1 MAREQLRRLD
11 EVFGPQYFET
21 GRLVVTVARDL
32 HGVMKVAHKLQAKV
46 NEGFGGVV
54 EVIMEHVKHEWW
66 LKHHETTSAVGLQ
79 KGTEVPDVQVTD
91 IPDGIRVHPY
101 KREQMPTLEVLL
113 LWEDPC
119 SGATRGHT
127 LYSMAHPELPSLEQ
141 VDAIFAAVEPYF
153 AKRWTSVE
161 LRLAPPVK
169 GEFEEDAVAS
179 APAAAEQ
186 AGEGVDVTVLAC
198 HPFGFARDDARV
210 AHVTQCQ
217 PMIFKGV
224 TDASSRAKICFLP
237 AEVNKIQ
244 VAETE
249 RFYGTEVMLP
259 KASMR
264 PLGSGPTVVPVEL
277 TPKALAAVTVHVFE
291 MPRKLPAADD
301 TDGVIDWAAEERI
314 PLPHAVVRVT
324 ALKDGAAPVCLR
336 REHAVAEDAYVA
348 EGGGLPE
355 GGVSLEVECT
365 GYSMEEQALFLLVG
379 TNEFFVPLRRL

>member
-1 MAREQLRRLD
+1 MAREQLERLD
-11 EVFGPQYFET
+11 AVFGPQYFES

-32 HGVMKVAHKLQAKV
+32 QGVMKVAHKLQSKV

-66 LKHHETTSAVGLQ
+66 LKHHETTSAVGLH

-101 KREQMPTLEVLL
+101 KRERMPTLEVLL
-113 LWEDPC
+113 LWQDPVR
-119 SGATRGHT
+119 GETRGHT
-127 LYSMAHPELPSLEQ
+127 LYSVAHPELPSLEQ
-141 VDAIFAAVEPYF
+141 VDKIFAEVEPYF
-153 AKRWTSVE
+153 AKRWAIVD

-169 GEFEEDAVAS
+169 GEFEEDAS
-179 APAAAEQ
+179 SPSEPAQQ

-198 HPFGFARDDARV
+198 HPYGFARDASDLRVV

-224 TDASSRAKICFLP
+224 TDGSNQAKICFLP

-249 RFYGTEVMLP
+249 RFYGTEVLLP

-264 PLGSGPTVVPVEL
+264 TLGSGPTVVPVEL

-291 MPRKLPAADD
+291 MPRKPPAADD
-301 TDGVIDWAAEERI
+301 TDGVIDWASEERI
-314 PLPHAVVRVT
+314 ALPNAIVRVT
-324 ALKDGAAPVCLR
+324 ALKDGATAVCLR
-336 REHAVAEDAYVA
+336 RDTDDSFVAEA
-348 EGGGLPE
+348 GGLPE
-355 GGVSLEVECT
+355 GCISLEVECT
-365 GYSMEEQALFLLVG
+365 GYEAEERALFLLVG